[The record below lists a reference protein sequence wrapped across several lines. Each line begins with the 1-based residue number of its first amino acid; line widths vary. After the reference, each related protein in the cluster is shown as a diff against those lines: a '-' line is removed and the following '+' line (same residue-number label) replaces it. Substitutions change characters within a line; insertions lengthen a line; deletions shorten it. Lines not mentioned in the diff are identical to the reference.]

1 MIETY
6 SLNIFRCKLC
16 SEVILAEHKSST
28 CPFCGAHDDFIVYA
42 RDWKDEN
49 HIKEISDASRKNLE
63 NAMRQELENAGTY
76 KCSASSAQN
85 AENKAIFSGLSKIE
99 MEHAFLISKILKL
112 PKSNIKLPNA
122 CFRLDIENLETSF
135 KREEQ
140 IKKFYIKAYNQAT
153 EPRIKEIFF
162 GLIEVEG
169 DHAEL
174 LKERIYH

>member
-16 SEVILAEHKSST
+16 SEIILAEHKSST
-28 CPFCGAHDDFIVYA
+28 CPFCGAHDNFIIYA
-42 RDWKDEN
+42 HDWKDEN
-49 HIKEISDASRKNLE
+49 NIKELSAISGENLKM
-63 NAMRQELENAGTY
+63 AMEQELENVGFY
-76 KCSASSAQN
+76 KCSASYTQN

-99 MEHAFLISKILKL
+99 MEHAYLISKILKI
-112 PKSNIKLPNA
+112 PKSNIKPRNA
-122 CFRLDIENLETSF
+122 CFRLDMENLKNSF
-135 KREEQ
+135 DREEKA
-140 IKKFYIKAYNQAT
+140 KKFYIKAYNQAI

-174 LKERIYH
+174 FKERI